1 MKSEQSELLT
11 SFYRAYQDWINAG
24 APNHKPFRRDKGLC
38 FNLFN
43 FCRDNHLS
51 DTAVSNEMNRQF
63 KNAGMNYTIPFS
75 KYSSY
80 HVEVRTSQCHI
91 NKERL
96 TWVKDHLQL

>member
-38 FNLFN
+38 FNLSN
-43 FCRDNHLS
+43 FCRDINVE
-51 DTAVSNEMNRQF
+51 DKAVSKEMNLQF
-63 KNAGMNYTIPFS
+63 KDAGLSGTIPFC
-75 KYSSY
+75 KYSAY